1 MAGEA
6 PPPLLPKP
14 LREAGTSVSGGGR
27 GQWARPQSHMPV
39 VPEGCHQSRQDTQ
52 GCPGAQKRE
61 GLILAG
67 RAPHFSEWG
76 PGRAEHDGRRVR
88 GV

>member
-1 MAGEA
+1 MESTGGMSMAGEA

-39 VPEGCHQSRQDTQ
+39 VPEGCHQSRQGSQ
-52 GCPGAQKRE
+52 GQEDWGEKRR
-61 GLILAG
+61 GLG
-67 RAPHFSEWG
+67 GSNWES
-76 PGRAEHDGRRVR
+76 
-88 GV
+88 